1 METIIIIA
9 LSAVIVALILLLWRT
24 RVVMSQ
30 RTEEADNR
38 IAKSRQQAIS
48 QSRAVL
54 GGHFMEQM
62 TPYLPEFSYD
72 PTEARFIGSPI
83 DLIVFPGLSQDA
95 PTEIV
100 IMEVKSGKRPRLTS
114 REKRIQELVE
124 MGKVRFELIHRPQ
137 E

>member
-1 METIIIIA
+1 
-9 LSAVIVALILLLWRT
+9 
-24 RVVMSQ
+24 
-30 RTEEADNR
+30 
-38 IAKSRQQAIS
+38 
-48 QSRAVL
+48 
-54 GGHFMEQM
+54 M

>member
-1 METIIIIA
+1 METVIIIG
-9 LSAVIVALILLLWRT
+9 LSAVILALILLLWRT
-24 RVVMSQ
+24 RVAMS
-30 RTEEADNR
+30 RRIEEADNR
-38 IAKSRQQAIS
+38 IERSRQQAVS

-54 GGHFMEQM
+54 GGHFTEQM

-83 DLIVFPGLSQDA
+83 DLIVFPGLSQDD

-100 IMEVKSGKRPRLTS
+100 IVEVKSGKRPRLTS